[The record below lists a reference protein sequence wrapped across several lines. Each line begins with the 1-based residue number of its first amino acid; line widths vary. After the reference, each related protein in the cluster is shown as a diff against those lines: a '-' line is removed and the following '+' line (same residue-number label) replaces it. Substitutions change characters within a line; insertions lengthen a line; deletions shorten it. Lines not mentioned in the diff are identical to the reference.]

1 MKYQYHIIVIGA
13 GSAGLTVAS
22 GATGFGAKTALI
34 EKHKMG
40 GDCLNY
46 GCVPSKTF
54 LRSAHLAKDITKA
67 KEFALEAEL
76 NKVDIKVVME
86 RVRDVIA
93 EIAPHDSRERFE
105 SLGADVFSGEA
116 KLIDAHTVEVEG
128 KKLTGKNI
136 VIATGSK
143 PRTPN
148 IKGLSDIE
156 YHTNMTIFDIEKL
169 PEHLIV
175 IGGGPIGLELGQGF
189 RHLGSEVTVIDHH
202 PSLFP
207 KDDPEVWTVM
217 KDVFLEDGI
226 NLLLDHKVNEVINND
241 ENTEV
246 IIENKN
252 GNSSIFGDTLLIS
265 AGRIPDT
272 KNLNLEKIG
281 VKTTPNGN
289 IIVDRHMRT
298 SIKNIF
304 AAGDVAGPFQ
314 FTHMAGYQGVKIIPN
329 ALLKIPQ
336 KAKYFSV
343 PWTTYT
349 KPEVAHVGYTQSL
362 AEKEGL
368 FRDSVFLELNGN
380 DRAKAEN
387 DRKGFLKMIIGK
399 KGKLIGATLVGE
411 KAGEMIGLAS
421 LAINKGMKATVF
433 SSIILS
439 YPTEAEIF
447 SRTSGELMKRSFKPW
462 MKKLIEIVFL

>member
-1 MKYQYHIIVIGA
+1 MKYQYHMIILGA

-22 GATGFGAKTALI
+22 GSTSFGAKTALI

-54 LRSAHLAKDITKA
+54 LRSAHIAKDISNA
-67 KEFALEAEL
+67 KEFALDAKL
-76 NKVDIKVVME
+76 GKVDIKSVMQ

-93 EIAPHDSRERFE
+93 EIAPHDSKERFE
-105 SLGADVFSGEA
+105 SLGADVFFGDS
-116 KLIDAHTVEVEG
+116 KLIDAHTVEVDG
-128 KKLTGKNI
+128 KRLTGKNI
-136 VIATGSK
+136 VIATGS
-143 PRTPN
+143 RARVPN
-148 IKGLSDIE
+148 IKGLSEVE
-156 YHTNMTIFDIEKL
+156 YLTNMNVFDIEEL

-189 RHLGSEVTVIDHH
+189 RHLGSKVTIIDAH
-202 PSLFP
+202 SELFP
-207 KDDPEVWTVM
+207 KDDPEVWKVM
-217 KDVFLEDGI
+217 KNVFEDDGI
-226 NLLLDHKVNEVINND
+226 DLLLNYNVLEIKKKGEQKEV
-241 ENTEV
+241 V
-246 IIENKN
+246 IEDKN
-252 GNSSIFGDTLLIS
+252 GKRTIVGDALLVS
-265 AGRIPDT
+265 AGRIPNT
-272 KNLNLEKIG
+272 ENLNLEKVG
-281 VKTTPNGN
+281 VKTTSRGN
-289 IIVDRHMRT
+289 IVVDARMRT
-298 SIKNIF
+298 SVKNIF

-329 ALLKIPQ
+329 AILKIPQ
-336 KAKYFSV
+336 KARYFSV

-349 KPEVAHVGYTQSL
+349 KPEVAHVGYTQPW

-368 FRDSVFLELNGN
+368 YQDSVKLDLNGN
-380 DRAKAEN
+380 DRAKADN
-387 DRKGFLKMIIGK
+387 DRKGFLKLIIGK
-399 KGKLIGATLVGE
+399 KEKLIGATLVGE

-447 SRTSGELMKRSFKPW
+447 PRVSGELLKRSFKPW
-462 MKKLIEIVFL
+462 MKNLVKKVFL